1 MGKDN
6 IYTILCLARSSIR
19 LDLDCRASRPD
30 GAVQPGAAR
39 GRHCQPLPTAAAL
52 CVACAERKGILNPK
66 ARRSASWVGVAMAA
80 RVLCACVR
88 RLPTAFAPLPRLPT
102 LAAARP
108 LSTTLF
114 AAEPRTRPGA
124 PLPALV
130 LAQVTGGDFV
140 GGLGWG
146 QASGP
151 LGVRGRG
158 QAAGPRL
165 LWLLLVGMTRG
176 HLLAPSPTA

>member
-1 MGKDN
+1 MFGERR
-6 IYTILCLARSSIR
+6 YLHLVSSGSSINSP
-19 LDLDCRASRPD
+19 LDLDCRAARPD

-66 ARRSASWVGVAMAA
+66 TRRSASWVDIAMAA

-114 AAEPRTRPGA
+114 AAETRTRPGA

-130 LAQVTGGDFV
+130 LAQVPGTVTQLCRQYSD
-140 GGLGWG
+140 
-146 QASGP
+146 APP
-151 LGVRGRG
+151 LTLEGIKDRV
-158 QAAGPRL
+158 L
-165 LWLLLVGMTRG
+165 YVLKL
-176 HLLAPSPTA
+176 

>member
-1 MGKDN
+1 
-6 IYTILCLARSSIR
+6 
-19 LDLDCRASRPD
+19 
-30 GAVQPGAAR
+30 
-39 GRHCQPLPTAAAL
+39 
-52 CVACAERKGILNPK
+52 
-66 ARRSASWVGVAMAA
+66 MAA

-88 RLPTAFAPLPRLPT
+88 RLPTAFTPLLRLPT

-114 AAEPRTRPGA
+114 AAETRTRPGA
-124 PLPALV
+124 PLPAFV

-158 QAAGPRL
+158 PGRGAASTVAP
-165 LWLLLVGMTRG
+165 VGGGDQGT
-176 HLLAPSPTA
+176 TARSLSHCLTVLG

>member
-1 MGKDN
+1 MSVISVWGK
-6 IYTILCLARSSIR
+6 TIFTPFYLLLA
-19 LDLDCRASRPD
+19 RPD

-66 ARRSASWVGVAMAA
+66 TRRSASWVGIAMAA

-114 AAEPRTRPGA
+114 AAETRTRPGLCLYSC
-124 PLPALV
+124 PIPV
-130 LAQVTGGDFV
+130 HFHQRNHCRFD
-140 GGLGWG
+140 
-146 QASGP
+146 SGYHCRFDYF
-151 LGVRGRG
+151 LS
-158 QAAGPRL
+158 QF
-165 LWLLLVGMTRG
+165 
-176 HLLAPSPTA
+176 S